1 MLERENGKE
10 GVGVSEG
17 EQLLARKSFFNF
29 ILNFMA

>member
-1 MLERENGKE
+1 MLERENVKE
-10 GVGVSEG
+10 GVSEG